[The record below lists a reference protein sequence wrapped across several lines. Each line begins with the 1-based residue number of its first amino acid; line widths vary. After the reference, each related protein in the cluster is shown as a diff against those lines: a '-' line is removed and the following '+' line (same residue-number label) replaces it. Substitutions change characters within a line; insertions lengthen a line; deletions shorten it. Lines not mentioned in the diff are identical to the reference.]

1 MIARRMITTLEVVST
16 RLGIPPRETKRF
28 VKFLIVGAMGF
39 VVDFG
44 IFNLLLSP
52 INHWLAPGQWLYGLL
67 AQFGLSDQS
76 ITHLGPSIAS
86 TISFVAAVF
95 SNYLWNRYWTYP
107 DSRSRSHRRQ
117 FAMFFLVSV
126 VGVFI
131 RVPIVFLTT
140 PLFRSLV
147 GSMGSL
153 QAYTTR
159 LADNLSLMVAVV
171 VVLFWNFFANR
182 HWTYNDVE

>member
-1 MIARRMITTLEVVST
+1 MITTLAHMSS
-16 RLGIPPRETKRF
+16 RLGVKPKEAKRF
-28 VKFLIVGAMGF
+28 VKFLIVGAIGF

-44 IFNLLLSP
+44 FFNLLLNP
-52 INHWLAPGQWLYGLL
+52 INNWVIPGQWLYNLL
-67 AQFGLSDQS
+67 AGLGFGDYF

-86 TISFVAAVF
+86 SISFVAAVV
-95 SNYLWNRYWTYP
+95 SNFLWNRYWTYP
-107 DSRSRSHRRQ
+107 DSRSRSRRRQ
-117 FAMFFLVSV
+117 FTMFFLVSV
-126 VGVFI
+126 VGILI
-131 RVPIVFLTT
+131 RIPIVFFMT

-147 GSMGSL
+147 SSIGPL

-159 LADNLSLMVAVV
+159 LADNLSLMVAVI

>member
-1 MIARRMITTLEVVST
+1 MHAMLVDVSS
-16 RLGIPPRETKRF
+16 RLGVRPKEAKRF
-28 VKFLIVGAMGF
+28 VKFLIVGAVGF
-39 VVDFG
+39 IVDFG
-44 IFNLLLSP
+44 FFNLLLNPANQWVSP
-52 INHWLAPGQWLYGLL
+52 GHWLYTLL
-67 AQFGLSDQS
+67 AGVGLGDRF

-86 TISFVAAVF
+86 AISFVAAVC
-95 SNYLWNRYWTYP
+95 SNFLWNRYWTYP
-107 DSRSRSHRRQ
+107 DSRSRSRRRQ
-117 FAMFFLVSV
+117 FTMFFLVSV
-126 VGVFI
+126 VGVLI
-131 RVPIVFLTT
+131 RIPIVFLMT

-147 GSMGSL
+147 AGIGPL

>member
-1 MIARRMITTLEVVST
+1 MSS
-16 RLGIPPRETKRF
+16 RLGVKPKEAKRF
-28 VKFLIVGAMGF
+28 VKFLIVGAIGF

-44 IFNLLLSP
+44 FFNLLLNP
-52 INHWLAPGQWLYGLL
+52 INNWVTPGQWLYNLL
-67 AQFGLSDQS
+67 AGLGFGDYF

-86 TISFVAAVF
+86 SISFVAAVV
-95 SNYLWNRYWTYP
+95 SNFLWNRYWTYP
-107 DSRSRSHRRQ
+107 DSRSRSRRRQ
-117 FAMFFLVSV
+117 FTMFFLVSA
-126 VGVFI
+126 VGVLI
-131 RVPIVFLTT
+131 RIPIVFIMT

-147 GSMGSL
+147 AGIGPL

-159 LADNLSLMVAVV
+159 LADTLSLMVAVI

>member
-1 MIARRMITTLEVVST
+1 MITTLAGMSS
-16 RLGIPPRETKRF
+16 RLGVKPKEAERF
-28 VKFLIVGAMGF
+28 VKFLIVGAIGF
-39 VVDFG
+39 IVDFG
-44 IFNLLLSP
+44 FFNLLLNP
-52 INHWLAPGQWLYGLL
+52 INRWVSPGEWMYVLL
-67 AQFGLSDQS
+67 SEMGFGDYF

-86 TISFVAAVF
+86 AISFVAAVI
-95 SNYLWNRYWTYP
+95 SNFLWNRYWTYP
-107 DSRSRSHRRQ
+107 DSRSRSRRRQ
-117 FAMFFLVSV
+117 FTMFFMVSA
-126 VGVFI
+126 VGVLI
-131 RVPIVFLTT
+131 RIPIVFVMT

-147 GSMGSL
+147 SSIGPL